1 MGKKILNSKW
11 IYVILS
17 VLLAFVLWLY
27 VGREAN
33 PEVTNTLSHV
43 QVVYSGLESL
53 EERGLMISE
62 GRSRLCPCA
71 SGPPG
76 TCGAV

>member
-53 EERGLMISE
+53 EERG
-62 GRSRLCPCA
+62 
-71 SGPPG
+71 
-76 TCGAV
+76 